1 MWWSSTMAKLN
12 LPTVLVMVIVIF
24 AVSAYGIDD
33 KCAACNA
40 IAVSVFLLLLFN
52 YSVFHILGR
61 AGARTLECTKSFKLN
76 NSSNLKTAKCWFE
89 FQDIVLLVTKL
100 CPVMLNGIV
109 FQWFSEKPRNHLDM
123 RHRLDSKGQREGK
136 LIDYRVSEL
145 RVVEL
150 LDGLCDNM
158 QDYTLEKV
166 DSSRRVW
173 IKVNSWDNLKT
184 SKQEARAYSKD
195 ISTFCGRLLEE
206 TEDEL
211 SELIKKGS
219 VKVGEV
225 SKVLCQDLGRYCS
238 KTSGNRKAVD
248 DEDTSDREL

>member
-1 MWWSSTMAKLN
+1 MWSSSTMAKLK

-40 IAVSVFLLLLFN
+40 IAVSVFWLLLFN

-61 AGARTLECTKSFKLN
+61 AGARTLECKILFAYDISFLMLTKGAF
-76 NSSNLKTAKCWFE
+76 LK
-89 FQDIVLLVTKL
+89 
-100 CPVMLNGIV
+100 
-109 FQWFSEKPRNHLDM
+109 
-123 RHRLDSKGQREGK
+123 
-136 LIDYRVSEL
+136 VSEL

-184 SKQEARAYSKD
+184 K
-195 ISTFCGRLLEE
+195 LLSSAL
-206 TEDEL
+206 TTQL
-211 SELIKKGS
+211 VQHS
-219 VKVGEV
+219 
-225 SKVLCQDLGRYCS
+225 
-238 KTSGNRKAVD
+238 
-248 DEDTSDREL
+248 

>member
-12 LPTVLVMVIVIF
+12 LPTISVMVIVIF

-40 IAVSVFLLLLFN
+40 IAEELERGLLN
-52 YSVFHILGR
+52 
-61 AGARTLECTKSFKLN
+61 
-76 NSSNLKTAKCWFE
+76 
-89 FQDIVLLVTKL
+89 
-100 CPVMLNGIV
+100 
-109 FQWFSEKPRNHLDM
+109 EKPRNHLDM

-184 SKQEARAYSKD
+184 SM
-195 ISTFCGRLLEE
+195 C
-206 TEDEL
+206 
-211 SELIKKGS
+211 
-219 VKVGEV
+219 
-225 SKVLCQDLGRYCS
+225 
-238 KTSGNRKAVD
+238 TSFF
-248 DEDTSDREL
+248 S